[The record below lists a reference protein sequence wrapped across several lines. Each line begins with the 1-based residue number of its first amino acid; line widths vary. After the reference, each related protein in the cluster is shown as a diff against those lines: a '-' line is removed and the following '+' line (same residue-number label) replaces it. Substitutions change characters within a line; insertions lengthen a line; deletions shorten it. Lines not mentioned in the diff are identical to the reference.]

1 MLQIEETTK
10 LKLILATIALL
21 VIMIVPAVLPHVSA
35 QSTSFSFNLITPNV
49 SEALATVTVQGVTVL
64 KGSTAR
70 LTGSGTFD
78 TSSKAITG
86 GGSVTGFS
94 PTGSVDVR
102 GTWTVTDLVSFNQY
116 TGPMGNPGH
125 QGGLLMVKASVTITS
140 TALGITMTFP
150 GILVQISCR
159 INAPSVAPDEGT
171 TFPGIFDEAVSGA
184 TLFHE
189 NS

>member
-1 MLQIEETTK
+1 MKRVEETTK
-10 LKLILATIALL
+10 LKLILAAIAVLAT
-21 VIMIVPAVLPHVSA
+21 MIAPAVLPHVSA

-49 SEALATVTVQGVTVL
+49 SKALATITVQGVTIL
-64 KGSTAR
+64 KGSTTR

-78 TSSKAITG
+78 TSSKDVSG

-116 TGPMGNPGH
+116 AGPMGNLGH
-125 QGGLLMVKASVTITS
+125 QGGLLMVKASITVTT
-140 TALGITMTFP
+140 TVGGITMTFP

-159 INAPSVAPDEGT
+159 INAPPGAPDEGT
-171 TFPGIFDEAVSGA
+171 TFPGIFDEAVSGN

>member
-10 LKLILATIALL
+10 LKLILATITVL
-21 VIMIVPAVLPHVSA
+21 VIMIAPGLLPHVLA
-35 QSTSFSFNLITPNV
+35 QSTSFSFNLVIPNV
-49 SEALATVTVQGVTVL
+49 SKALATITVQGVTIE
-64 KGSTAR
+64 KGSTTR

-78 TSSKAITG
+78 TSSKDVSG

-102 GTWTVTDLVSFNQY
+102 GTWVVTDLVSFNQY

-125 QGGLLMVKASVTITS
+125 QGGLLLVKASITITS

-150 GILVQISCR
+150 GITVQISCR
-159 INAPSVAPDEGT
+159 INAPSGAPDEGT

>member
-10 LKLILATIALL
+10 LKLILATIAVL
-21 VIMIVPAVLPHVSA
+21 VIMIAPAVLPHVSA
-35 QSTSFSFNLITPNV
+35 QSTSFSFNLITPNI
-49 SEALATVTVQGVTVL
+49 SKALATITVQGVTVV
-64 KGSTAR
+64 KDSTTR

-78 TSSKAITG
+78 ASTSAVSG

-102 GTWTVTDLVSFNQY
+102 GTWTVTNFVSFNHY

-125 QGGLLMVKASVTITS
+125 QGGLLMVKASFTLTF
-140 TALGITMTFP
+140 TFNGATMTFA
-150 GILVQISCR
+150 GIPVQISCR
-159 INAPSVAPDEGT
+159 INAPSGAPDEGT
-171 TFPGIFDEAVSGA
+171 TIPGIFDEAVSGA

-189 NS
+189 NI